1 MRFSHSNEKL
11 YVRKNKDLSRAIW
24 TASSFI
30 VKSHSLALHDAS
42 KMSVVLLLIFN
53 CFEVRWE
60 WNERAKKKAKQKD
73 CRLIGEEKKK
83 HINEWMKANGTRKM
97 INIASWSWILHE
109 SSSLSMY
116 FGEEW
121 IKVTH
126 ASLSLR

>member
-60 WNERAKKKAKQKD
+60 WNERAKKKSKAK
-73 CRLIGEEKKK
+73 RLSVDRRREEKAYKRM
-83 HINEWMKANGTRKM
+83 NE
-97 INIASWSWILHE
+97 S
-109 SSSLSMY
+109 
-116 FGEEW
+116 EW
-121 IKVTH
+121 NKEND
-126 ASLSLR
+126 